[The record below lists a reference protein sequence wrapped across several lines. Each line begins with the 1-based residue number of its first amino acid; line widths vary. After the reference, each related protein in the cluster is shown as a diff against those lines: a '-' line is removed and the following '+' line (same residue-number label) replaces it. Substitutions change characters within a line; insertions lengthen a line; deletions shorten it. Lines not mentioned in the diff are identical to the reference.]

1 MNEEE
6 LLRQAAS
13 VPTFYFDGFGA
24 FRKIN
29 GVLRCAGF
37 VIGGGVQLNL
47 IVSLNGAEAALADAR
62 KALDAKEASNAATME
77 RIRLAH

>member
-1 MNEEE
+1 MNDEE

-47 IVSLNGAEAALADAR
+47 IVSLDGAQAAIADAKR
-62 KALDAKEASNAATME
+62 ALDAKETSEVRVME

>member
-47 IVSLNGAEAALADAR
+47 IVSLNGAEAALVDAKR
-62 KALDAKEASNAATME
+62 ALDAKESSEVRVLE

>member
-47 IVSLNGAEAALADAR
+47 IVSLNGAETAIADAR
-62 KALDAKEASNAATME
+62 KALDAKEVGDQRVAQ